1 MTAPFQQGGQALRVN
16 GFAGV
21 GIDQLLQVQL
31 RLIGPSAL
39 QADHHQLF
47 QRLPLSRLCCQQLTQ
62 QALGPRW
69 LPPGKQLLSALY
81 CIAAVLDAAS

>member
-31 RLIGPSAL
+31 RLVGPSAL

-47 QRLPLSRLCCQQLTQ
+47 QRLPLSRLCCQHLAQ
-62 QALGPRW
+62 QVFGPGW
-69 LPPGKQLLSALY
+69 LSPGKQLLRAPY
-81 CIAAVLDAAS
+81 FVAAVLDGAS